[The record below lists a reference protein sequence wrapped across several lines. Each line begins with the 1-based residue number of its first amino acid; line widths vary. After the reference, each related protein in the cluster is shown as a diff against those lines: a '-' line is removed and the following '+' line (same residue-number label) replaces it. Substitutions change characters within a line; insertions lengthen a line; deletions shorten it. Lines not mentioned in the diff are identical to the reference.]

1 MSNKKFKALKDLSK
15 DEIKAKLREAQA
27 SLFQT
32 RMQHRTGQLENT
44 GLMWQIRKE
53 ITRLSMLQGQTTK
66 SAGKNQ

>member
-27 SLFQT
+27 NLFQT

-53 ITRLSMLQGQTTK
+53 ITRLSMLQGQAAK